1 MTFMDNT
8 ISRAIPGIVAT
19 EHIDL
24 TEKEIFT
31 LEDDVTTEEYKEFF
45 ANQNIHR
52 QSSIA
57 ESTYTPKKSI
67 IGKNK
72 KEHKIDKNRD
82 DAYYE
87 RQYIN
92 DISTLRVCK

>member
-45 ANQNIHR
+45 AN
-52 QSSIA
+52 
-57 ESTYTPKKSI
+57 
-67 IGKNK
+67 
-72 KEHKIDKNRD
+72 
-82 DAYYE
+82 
-87 RQYIN
+87 
-92 DISTLRVCK
+92 